1 MNEDGFGALVVKGVP
16 SSVNP
21 NRRRCGMRTV
31 RSVAVV
37 VAAVVLAAG
46 VLGAAVAGEPT
57 RVAPVLDR
65 ILAKKELV
73 VGTAADMP
81 PLNMTLKDGKIVG
94 MEVDIATMMANSIEV
109 KLTLKPMRFND
120 LLPALQ
126 AGQVDVVLSGMTMT
140 PLRNTQVAFVGPYF
154 ASGKSVLIKQE
165 KVASLQNTE
174 MMNNPN
180 VTVAALKGSTSQQFV
195 ERFAPKAKLV
205 PTDDYDQAIAMVL
218 EGKVLAMVADFPI
231 CNVSVLRYLDKGLT
245 TLKSPLNYEPL
256 GIALSPGDP
265 LFLNWAQ
272 NFVTNLVNS
281 GELSL
286 LQRKWFEDASWVPQL
301 K

>member
-1 MNEDGFGALVVKGVP
+1 VIGV
-16 SSVNP
+16 
-21 NRRRCGMRTV
+21 
-31 RSVAVV
+31 VAVV
-37 VAAVVLAAG
+37 
-46 VLGAAVAGEPT
+46 LGLGFLAVAFAGEAT

-120 LLPALQ
+120 LMPALQ
-126 AGQVDVVLSGMTMT
+126 AGQVDLILSGMTMT

-165 KVASLQNTE
+165 KMTSLQNTE

-195 ERFAPKAKLV
+195 ERFAPQAKLV

-218 EGKVLAMVADFPI
+218 EGKVLAMIADFPI
-231 CNVSVLRYLDKGLT
+231 CNVSVLRYRDKGLT

>member
-1 MNEDGFGALVVKGVP
+1 MRRVRGVVVGV
-16 SSVNP
+16 
-21 NRRRCGMRTV
+21 
-31 RSVAVV
+31 VAVV
-37 VAAVVLAAG
+37 
-46 VLGAAVAGEPT
+46 LGLSFLAVALAGEAT

-94 MEVDIATMMANSIEV
+94 MEVDIATMMANSVEV
-109 KLTLKPMRFND
+109 KLTLKPMRFNE
-120 LLPALQ
+120 LLPALE
-126 AGQVDVVLSGMTMT
+126 AGQVDLILSGMTMT
-140 PLRNTQVAFVGPYF
+140 PIRNTRVAFVGPYF

-165 KVASLQNTE
+165 KMTSLQSTE

-195 ERFAPKAKLV
+195 ERFAPQAKLV

-218 EGKVLAMVADFPI
+218 EGKVLAMIADFPI
-231 CNVSVLRYLDKGLT
+231 CNVSVLRYRDKGLT

-265 LFLNWAQ
+265 LLLNWAQ

-286 LQRKWFEDASWVPQL
+286 LQRKWFEDASWVSQL

>member
-1 MNEDGFGALVVKGVP
+1 
-16 SSVNP
+16 
-21 NRRRCGMRTV
+21 MRTV
-31 RSVAVV
+31 RGV
-37 VAAVVLAAG
+37 AVVLAAVVLTAS
-46 VLGAAVAGEPT
+46 VLGAALAGEAT

-94 MEVDIATMMANSIEV
+94 MEVDVATMMANSIEV

-120 LLPALQ
+120 LLPALE
-126 AGQVDVVLSGMTMT
+126 AGQVDLILSGMTMT
-140 PLRNTQVAFVGPYF
+140 PLRNTRVAFVGPYF

-165 KVASLQNTE
+165 KVTSLQNTE

-180 VTVAALKGSTSQQFV
+180 VTVTALKGSTSQQFV

-218 EGKVLAMVADFPI
+218 DGKVLAMIADFPI
-231 CNVSVLRYLDKGLT
+231 CNVSVLRYPDKGLT

-286 LQRKWFEDASWVPQL
+286 LQRKWFEDASWVSQL

>member
-1 MNEDGFGALVVKGVP
+1 
-16 SSVNP
+16 
-21 NRRRCGMRTV
+21 MRTV
-31 RSVAVV
+31 RGFVV
-37 VAAVVLAAG
+37 GLMAVVLAVGFLRVA
-46 VLGAAVAGEPT
+46 LAADAT

-94 MEVDIATMMANSIEV
+94 MEMDIATLMAASIEV

-120 LLPALQ
+120 LLPALE
-126 AGQVDVVLSGMTMT
+126 AGQVDLILSGMTMT
-140 PLRNTQVAFVGPYF
+140 PLRNTQVAFAGPYF
-154 ASGKSVLIKQE
+154 GSGKSVLIKQE
-165 KVASLQNTE
+165 NVAALQSTE
-174 MMNNPN
+174 MMDNPN
-180 VTVAALKGSTSQQFV
+180 VTVAALKGSTSQRFV

-205 PTDDYDQAIAMVL
+205 VTDDYDQAIAMVL
-218 EGKVLAMVADFPI
+218 ENKVRAMVADFPI
-231 CNVSVLRYLDKGLT
+231 CNVSVYRYRDKGLT

-256 GIALSPGDP
+256 GIALSPSDP

-272 NFVTNLVNS
+272 NFVAYLMNS

-286 LQRKWFEDASWVPQL
+286 LQKKWFEDASWVPQL
-301 K
+301 R

>member
-1 MNEDGFGALVVKGVP
+1 MRVVRRFIVAL
-16 SSVNP
+16 
-21 NRRRCGMRTV
+21 
-31 RSVAVV
+31 VAVV
-37 VAAVVLAAG
+37 LVGG
-46 VLGAAVAGEPT
+46 VLGVAWAGDAT

-109 KLTLKPMRFND
+109 KLTLKPMPFNA
-120 LLPALQ
+120 LLPALE
-126 AGQVDVVLSGMTMT
+126 AGQVDLILSGMTMT
-140 PLRNTQVAFVGPYF
+140 PLRNTQVAFAGPYF
-154 ASGKSVLIKQE
+154 GSGKSVLIKQE
-165 KVASLQNTE
+165 KMSLLQNTE
-174 MMNNPN
+174 MMNNPD
-180 VTVAALKGSTSQQFV
+180 VTVAALKGSTSQRFV

-205 PTDDYDQAIAMVL
+205 ATDDYDQAIAMVL
-218 EGKVLAMVADFPI
+218 EDKVLAMIADFPI
-231 CNVSVLRYLDKGLT
+231 CNVSVFRYRDKGLT
-245 TLKSPLNYEPL
+245 TLKTPLNYEPL
-256 GIALSPGDP
+256 GIAVSPVDP
-265 LFLNWAQ
+265 LFLNWMQ
-272 NFVTNLVNS
+272 NFVTYLINS

>member
-1 MNEDGFGALVVKGVP
+1 MRRVRGVVVGV
-16 SSVNP
+16 
-21 NRRRCGMRTV
+21 
-31 RSVAVV
+31 VAVV
-37 VAAVVLAAG
+37 LGLGFLAVAI
-46 VLGAAVAGEPT
+46 AGEPT

-109 KLTLKPMRFND
+109 KLTLKPMRFNE
-120 LLPALQ
+120 LLPALE
-126 AGQVDVVLSGMTMT
+126 AGQVDLILSGMTMT
-140 PLRNTQVAFVGPYF
+140 PIRNTRVAFVGPYF

-165 KVASLQNTE
+165 KMTSLQNTE

-195 ERFAPKAKLV
+195 ERFAPQAKLV

-218 EGKVLAMVADFPI
+218 EGKVLAMIADFPI
-231 CNVSVLRYLDKGLT
+231 CNVSVLRYRDKGLT

-265 LFLNWAQ
+265 LLLNWAQ

-286 LQRKWFEDASWVPQL
+286 LQRKWFEDASWVSQL

>member
-1 MNEDGFGALVVKGVP
+1 
-16 SSVNP
+16 
-21 NRRRCGMRTV
+21 MRTV
-31 RSVAVV
+31 RGVAVV
-37 VAAVVLAAG
+37 LAAVVLAVG
-46 VLGAAVAGEPT
+46 VLGAALAGEPA

-65 ILAKKELV
+65 VLAKKELV

-126 AGQVDVVLSGMTMT
+126 AGQVDLILSGMTMT

-154 ASGKSVLIKQE
+154 ASGKSVLIKTE

-286 LQRKWFEDASWVPQL
+286 LQRKWFEDASWVSQL